1 VAAQSALVCS
11 LVASVYPRIP
21 AAPIPSP
28 KPGTLKL
35 TMPNRLANSTS
46 PYLRQHAENP
56 VDWFQWGEEAWQKAK
71 SENKPVFLSVGYSS
85 CHWCHVMA
93 HESFEDSEV
102 ADYLNQHFVCIKL
115 DREERPDVDDIYM
128 TATQLATGHGG
139 WPMSVFLTPD
149 AKPFFAGTYYPK
161 FSQGQMPSFT
171 QVIQA
176 LANAWREEEADIRA
190 KADEFTLGLQQVLER
205 TIPPMTDRISV
216 SLLDQAIH
224 SFHQEFDEEHGG
236 FGSAPKFPP
245 FSTLR
250 FLLRYAATRHM
261 LPGSTETITHLV
273 DSASFIAFKTLESI
287 ALGGIRDHVGGGFH
301 RYSTDERWLLP
312 HFEKMLT
319 DNAQMIELYAR
330 AAELADDANL
340 RNLFT
345 EVANQTVEWIQRE
358 MNLGSSFATAL
369 DADTSGEEGLTYVWT
384 LSKVHSL
391 VPSAQTLCDAYQI
404 VESGNFY
411 EESTGHPTGT
421 NIPHLIENALRDER
435 LDLLL
440 AARNKRKQPERDD
453 KSLLSANALLISGFA
468 ASRFTDEANRLADY
482 WMARFDEFLPQQAVD
497 GAQPAFLDGYAYFCR
512 ALLDLDRTEEANG
525 VADQLVEQFADQRG
539 FFFNG
544 KLHEELIGRQKPF
557 LDQAVP
563 SSNGVAIEV
572 LRRLGRNE
580 ESLNHLTAAY
590 GWAQR
595 APAAA
600 GTILAECLEQLL
612 LGNDNAE
619 PAGSEPQ
626 VTASLDNS
634 TPELQADSYAY
645 VNLTIRIPNGLHIND
660 SEPAADWLIPS
671 TVEISGAYAEASW
684 PESVAG
690 QYRNE
695 FDVAIRLKPRGTIH
709 DFEITL
715 NYQLCSDSEC
725 YRPQSV
731 TLIGQINPGKVY
743 L

>member
-1 VAAQSALVCS
+1 
-11 LVASVYPRIP
+11 
-21 AAPIPSP
+21 
-28 KPGTLKL
+28 
-35 TMPNRLANSTS
+35 MPNRLANSTS

-56 VDWFQWGEEAWQKAK
+56 VDWFPWGDEAWQKAK

-102 ADYLNQHFVCIKL
+102 AAYLNENFVNIKL

-139 WPMSVFLTPD
+139 WPMSVFLTPE

-161 FSQGQMPSFT
+161 FSQGQMPSFM

-176 LANAWREEEADIRA
+176 LSNAWREEESDIRA

-224 SFHQEFDEEHGG
+224 SFHQDFDEEHGG
-236 FGSAPKFPP
+236 FGTAPKFPP
-245 FSTLR
+245 FSTIR
-250 FLLRYAATRHM
+250 FLLRYAATRHL
-261 LPGSTETITHLV
+261 LPGDAETIAHLV
-273 DSASFIAFKTLESI
+273 DSASFIAFRTLEAM

-301 RYSTDERWLLP
+301 RYSTDVRWLLP

-319 DNAQMIELYAR
+319 DNAQMIELYAN
-330 AAELADDANL
+330 AAQLADDENL
-340 RNLFT
+340 RALFS
-345 EVANQTVEWIQRE
+345 EVANQTVDWIQRE
-358 MNLGSSFATAL
+358 MSLGDNFATAL

-384 LSKVHSL
+384 KNEVHQL
-391 VPSAQTLCDAYQI
+391 VPEGQSLCDTYQV

-411 EESTGHPTGT
+411 DESTGHPTGT
-421 NIPHLIENALRDER
+421 NIPYLLENVSRDPR

-440 AARNKRKQPERDD
+440 EARNLRVQPGRDD
-453 KSLLSANALLISGFA
+453 KALLSANALLISGFA
-468 ASRFTDEANRLADY
+468 AAGFVHEANALADY
-482 WMARFDEFLPQQAVD
+482 WMRQFDDFLPHQASD
-497 GAQPAFLDGYAYFCR
+497 SNNSHAAFLDGYSYFCR
-512 ALLDLDRTEEANG
+512 ALLDLGRTQEAER
-525 VADQLVEQFADQRG
+525 VANQLVENFADERG

-544 KLHEELIGRQKPF
+544 KAHEELIGRQKPF

-563 SSNGVAIEV
+563 SSNGVAIEA

-580 ESLNHLTAAY
+580 DSLNHLTAAY

-595 APAAA
+595 APAAS
-600 GTILAECLEQLL
+600 GTILSECLEQLL
-612 LGNDNAE
+612 LGNDTVESSGEIPKVQAE
-619 PAGSEPQ
+619 
-626 VTASLDNS
+626 LDNS
-634 TPELQADSYAY
+634 NPEFAGDGYAY

-660 SEPAADWLIPS
+660 TDPVADWLIPS

-684 PESVAG
+684 PESESG
-690 QYRNE
+690 QYRE
-695 FDVAIRLKPRGTIH
+695 AIELAIRLKPRGSIH
-709 DFEITL
+709 DFQIEFKC
-715 NYQLCSDSEC
+715 QLCSDSEC
-725 YRPQSV
+725 YQPQSV
-731 TLIGQINPGKVY
+731 TLNGQINPGKVNS
-743 L
+743 